1 MDNREAIEKAV
12 ISWQQNLDQQ
22 AGQLNPEQADKFLD
36 YVVDVTSLKSE
47 MRVHRFTPKTMRIHK
62 IGVGRRVA
70 VPAEEARDPAVRA
83 GISTDLV
90 VLEPRDVMVPMNITK
105 DFLQYNLEKE
115 KVEDHIIKMMAT
127 ELANNLEELYILGN
141 RHGHAVNPG
150 DLVGGVDDPDRH
162 VRDTY
167 MALNDGFFVRAYQD
181 GHRLN
186 FDNGEV
192 GSRLIKLAKAQLP
205 TKYKRRP
212 NDLRLYLAMD
222 LEDHMRHRFGERQ
235 TSTGDSMLFGSPRSL
250 TIAGV
255 QHIPVP
261 LLDTTP
267 PWVEHLTVGAL
278 GNDQALQMER
288 IEDLVVHRANLG
300 KVPTA
305 PLTEGADYDV
315 DLVNGVFTPLAGGV
329 LDPGDVVKITYR
341 SSPMAMLTITKNMIL
356 GIGKDITIERDYD
369 IYSRTRGYAVHCKV
383 ATQFEETDAIVHIR
397 NIRQPD

>member
-315 DLVNGVFTPLAGGV
+315 DLVNGVFTPRAGGV

>member
-305 PLTEGADYDV
+305 PLTEGVDYDV
-315 DLVNGVFTPLAGGV
+315 DLVNGVFTPRAGGV